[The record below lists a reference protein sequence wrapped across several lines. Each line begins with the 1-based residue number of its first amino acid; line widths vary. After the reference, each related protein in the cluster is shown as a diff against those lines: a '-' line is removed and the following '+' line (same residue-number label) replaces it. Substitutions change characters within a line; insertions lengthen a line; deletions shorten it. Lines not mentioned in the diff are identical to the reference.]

1 VPGIETSPE
10 FLEKK
15 INKEYAFFFEFEE
28 HIDLFLEKLSVFSA
42 HVAGQT
48 LDFKAY
54 EKKSRNLSPYNGP
67 QPSSAPFTTHF

>member
-15 INKEYAFFFEFEE
+15 IDTEYAFFFEFEE
-28 HIDLFLEKLSVFSA
+28 RIDLFSEKFSVFSA

-48 LDFKAY
+48 LDF
-54 EKKSRNLSPYNGP
+54 RLQP
-67 QPSSAPFTTHF
+67 PSSAHSP